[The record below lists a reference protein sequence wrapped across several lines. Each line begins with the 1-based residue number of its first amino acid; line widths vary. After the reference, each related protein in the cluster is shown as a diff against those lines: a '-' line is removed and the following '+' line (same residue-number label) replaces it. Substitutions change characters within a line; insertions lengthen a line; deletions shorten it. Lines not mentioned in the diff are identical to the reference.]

1 MGFEILIFGILVF
14 LMFTGGL
21 ARVFHYKP
29 KEPLSER
36 AQTSSGLINLFLG
49 TIALYYLIQMVGV
62 AN

>member
-1 MGFEILIFGILVF
+1 MGYEILIFSIITF

-21 ARVFHYKP
+21 ARVFHHKP

-36 AQTSSGLINLFLG
+36 AQTASGLINLFLG

-62 AN
+62 V